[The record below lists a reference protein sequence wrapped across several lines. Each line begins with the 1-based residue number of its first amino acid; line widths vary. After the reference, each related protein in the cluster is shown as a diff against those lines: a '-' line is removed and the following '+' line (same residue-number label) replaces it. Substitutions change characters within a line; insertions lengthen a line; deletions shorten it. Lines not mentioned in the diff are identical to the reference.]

1 MNARFGVKRKVAL
14 GVTALAA
21 IAVSAVPGS
30 ASAATGGERGSSDHW
45 GEITRDTIAA
55 IAAAVPGSVSG
66 DIGGGLGSSDHWGVI
81 TRNTIG
87 SPVAALRNGPF
98 GSFGVQGPSAS
109 PPYGRGS
116 LGIEVADDST
126 SLAPPSEKVDFGNE
140 VDFYG
145 DPVLG
150 LNEVGF
156 HVFQTGENISYG
168 GPRNLPGIKFE
179 INPNLTASAST
190 YSTLVWVPGPSPV
203 TNRWSPYLDATTTGD
218 WYLTG
223 NAGTVTGCN
232 QTTMCTFQ
240 QLKTAL
246 NDGGAQPTI
255 YTAAVSKGRDNMWIG
270 AVDGLRINNTVY
282 DFEADGVR
290 TRRAN

>member
-1 MNARFGVKRKVAL
+1 MNVRFGVKRKLAL

-30 ASAATGGERGSSDHW
+30 ATAMTNGNL
-45 GEITRDTIAA
+45 
-55 IAAAVPGSVSG
+55 G
-66 DIGGGLGSSDHWGVI
+66 DADHWGVI

-98 GSFGVQGPSAS
+98 GSFGVTGPSAR
-109 PPYGRGS
+109 PPFGTGS
-116 LGIEVADDST
+116 LGIEVADNAT
-126 SLAPPSEKVDFGNE
+126 SLTPASEKVDFGNE

-150 LNEVGF
+150 LDQVGF
-156 HVFQTGENISYG
+156 HVFQTGENVSYG
-168 GPRNLPGIKFE
+168 GPGNMPNIRFE
-179 INPNLTASAST
+179 INPNLTAAPATT
-190 YSTLVWVPGPSPV
+190 YSSMVWVPDPSPV
-203 TNRWSPYLDATTTGD
+203 TDQWSPYLDATTTGK
-218 WYLTG
+218 WFLTG

-232 QTTMCTFQ
+232 QTTMCTFP

-246 NDGGAQPTI
+246 NDGGPAPTI
-255 YTAAVSKGRDNMWIG
+255 YTAAVGKGRDKMWIG
-270 AVDGLRINNTVY
+270 AVDGLRINRTIY

>member
-1 MNARFGVKRKVAL
+1 MNARFGVKRKMAL
-14 GVTALAA
+14 GITALVA
-21 IAVSAVPGS
+21 IAASTVAGS
-30 ASAATGGERGSSDHW
+30 ASAVTNGNPRG
-45 GEITRDTIAA
+45 
-55 IAAAVPGSVSG
+55 
-66 DIGGGLGSSDHWGVI
+66 SDHWGVI

-98 GSFGVQGPSAS
+98 GSFGVQGPSAR

-116 LGIEVADDST
+116 LGIEVADSST
-126 SLAPPSEKVDFGNE
+126 SLNPPSEKVDFGNE

-145 DPVLG
+145 NPVLG
-150 LNEVGF
+150 LNQVGF

-168 GPRNLPGIKFE
+168 GPGNMPNIRFE
-179 INPNLTASAST
+179 INPNLTAAPATT
-190 YSTLVWVPGPSPV
+190 YSTMVWVPGPSPV
-203 TNRWSPYLDATTTGD
+203 TNRWSPYLDATTTGL

-223 NAGTVTGCN
+223 NAGAVTGCN

-246 NDGGAQPTI
+246 NDGGTQPTI
-255 YTAAVSKGRDNMWIG
+255 YSVAVGKGRDHMWIG

-282 DFEADGVR
+282 DFEADRVR
-290 TRRAN
+290 TRRTNGA